1 MHRLKIFASVLLA
14 LLIPAGAAFA
24 QVDTGDADFT
34 RYVAFGDSLTA
45 GFASGALVRTF
56 QVNSYP
62 ALIWRQ
68 ATNGA
73 AGFEQPLISEPG
85 IGSIPG
91 TGVLVLQSLVPGPS
105 IVPTPGTGQ
114 PLNLTL
120 DRPYNNIAVPGA
132 DVLDLVSR
140 TTDNGGIHDLILRR
154 AGFTQLQQGLS
165 LNPTFVT
172 LWIGNN
178 DVLGAATSGIVSDQT
193 LTPVPV
199 FENAFR
205 QAVAAIASTGAEM
218 AIANI
223 PDVAAIPFVTT
234 VPRVITLPN
243 GQPFTLFGPNGP
255 LGAGDFVL
263 LTASALVQQGFGI
276 PVAAGGR
283 GPLPDSAVLSADEV
297 ATIRARTQA
306 FNTII
311 RSEATARN
319 AAFVDINAVFA
330 TIATRGLNVGGVTF
344 TTAFLTGGIFSY
356 DGVHP
361 NAFGYAFIANLFIE
375 AINEQYDA
383 EIPLVNL
390 FPFMFGTAAATSSV
404 TAGLEAEPAGIEV
417 PFVFTDA
424 ARRSL
429 LLSLGVPKWIVDGG
443 QPPGRKPNR
452 SRRGG
457 RG

>member
-1 MHRLKIFASVLLA
+1 MTMNRLKVFASLLLA
-14 LLIPAGAAFA
+14 ILVPAGAAFA
-24 QVDTGDADFT
+24 QRVDTGDADFT

-45 GFASGALVRTF
+45 GFSSAALVRTY

-73 AGFEQPLISEPG
+73 AGFEQPLVSEPG
-85 IGSIPG
+85 IGSISG
-91 TGVLVLQSLVPGPS
+91 AGVLRLQSLVPGPQ
-105 IVPTPGTGQ
+105 IVPTPGQGQ
-114 PLNLTL
+114 PLNLNL
-120 DRPYNNIAVPGA
+120 QRPYNNIAVPGA
-132 DVLDLVSR
+132 DVTDLVS
-140 TTDNGGIHDLILRR
+140 TTQGGIHDLILRR
-154 AGFTQLQQGLS
+154 LGFTQLQQGLS

-178 DVLGAATSGIVSDQT
+178 DVLGAATSGIVNDQT

-199 FENAFR
+199 FEAAFR

-223 PDVAAIPFVTT
+223 PDVAAIPYVTT

-243 GQPFTLFGPNGP
+243 GQPFTLFGPNGQ

-263 LTASALVQQGFGI
+263 LPASALIQQGFGI
-276 PVAAGGR
+276 PTAAGGR
-283 GPLPDSAVLSADEV
+283 GPLPDSAVLTADEV
-297 ATIRARTQA
+297 AAIRARTQA
-306 FNTII
+306 FNNII

-319 AAFVDINAVFA
+319 AAFVDINAIFA
-330 TIATRGLNVGGVTF
+330 DIAARGLNVGGVTF

-361 NAFGYAFIANLFIE
+361 TAFGYAFIANEFIE

-383 EIPLVNL
+383 EIPPVNL
-390 FPFMFGTAAATSSV
+390 FPFMFGTATSAV
-404 TAGLEAEPAGIEV
+404 TAGLEAGTAAVEM
-417 PFVFTDA
+417 PFVFTNE

-429 LLSLGVPKWIVDGG
+429 LLSLGVPKWLVDGG
-443 QPPGRKPNR
+443 RPNR
-452 SRRGG
+452 PRRGG

>member
-1 MHRLKIFASVLLA
+1 MHRLKVLASVLLA
-14 LLIPAGAAFA
+14 ILVPAGAAFA
-24 QVDTGDADFT
+24 QNVDTGNADFT

-45 GFASGALVRTF
+45 GVSSGALVRTY

-73 AGFEQPLISEPG
+73 AGFEQPLVSEPG
-85 IGSIPG
+85 ISPLANFGI
-91 TGVLVLQSLVPGPS
+91 LRLQSLVPAVQ
-105 IVPTPGTGQ
+105 IVPTPGQGQ

-120 DRPYNNIAVPGA
+120 QRPYNNIAVPTA
-132 DVLDLVSR
+132 DVVDLVA
-140 TTDNGGIHDLILRR
+140 TTQGGFHDLILRR

-165 LNPTFVT
+165 LRPTFAT

-178 DVLGAATSGIVSDQT
+178 DVLGAATSGIVNDQT
-193 LTPVPV
+193 LTPVAV
-199 FENAFR
+199 FEAAFR
-205 QAVAAIASTGAEM
+205 QAVAAIASTGADM
-218 AIANI
+218 AIANL

-234 VPRVITLPN
+234 VPRTITLPS
-243 GQPFTLFGPNGP
+243 GQAFTLFGPNGQ
-255 LGAGDFVL
+255 LGSGDFVL
-263 LTASALVQQGFGI
+263 LTATPLIQQGFGI

-283 GPLPDSAVLSADEV
+283 GPLPDSAVLDASEV
-297 ATIRARTQA
+297 AAIRARTQA
-306 FNTII
+306 FNAII

-319 AAFVDINAVFA
+319 AAFVDVNSTF
-330 TIATRGLNVGGVTF
+330 TDIAARGVNVGGVTF

-361 NAFGYAFIANLFIE
+361 TAFGYAFIANLFLA
-375 AINEQYDA
+375 AINEQFDA

-390 FPFMFGTAAATSSV
+390 FPFMFGTTATTSAV
-404 TAGLEAEPAGIEV
+404 TAGLEAGMAAVDV

-429 LLSLGVPKWIVDGG
+429 LLSLGVPQRIVDGR
-443 QPPGRKPNR
+443 QPARKPNR
-452 SRRGG
+452 PRRGG

>member
-1 MHRLKIFASVLLA
+1 MDRLKIFASVLLA
-14 LLIPAGAAFA
+14 LLIPAGAAVA
-24 QVDTGDADFT
+24 QVDTGSADFT

-45 GFASGALVRTF
+45 GFASNALVRTF

-62 ALIWRQ
+62 ALLWRQ

-85 IGSIPG
+85 ISSLSGF
-91 TGVLVLQSLVPGPS
+91 GVLRLQSLVPGPV
-105 IVPTPGTGQ
+105 IAPTPGNGQ
-114 PLNLTL
+114 PVNLNLP
-120 DRPYNNIAVPGA
+120 RPYNNIAVPGA
-132 DVLDLVSR
+132 DVTDLVS
-140 TTDNGGIHDLILRR
+140 TTQGGIHDVILRR
-154 AGFTQLQQGLS
+154 LGFTQLQQGLS

-178 DVLGAATSGIVSDQT
+178 DVLGAATSGIVNDQT

-199 FENAFR
+199 FEAAFR
-205 QAVAAIASTGAEM
+205 GAVAAIASTGADL

-234 VPRVITLPN
+234 VPRVINLPS
-243 GQPFTLFGPNGP
+243 GPFTLFGPNGQ

-263 LTASALVQQGFGI
+263 LPASALIQQGFGI

-283 GPLPDSAVLSADEV
+283 GPLPDSAVLSASEV
-297 ATIRARTQA
+297 ATIRARIQA
-306 FNTII
+306 FNAII

-319 AAFVDINAVFA
+319 AAFVDINAIFNDVA
-330 TIATRGLNVGGVTF
+330 ARGVNVGGVTF
-344 TTAFLTGGIFSY
+344 TPAFLTGGIFSY

-361 NAFGYAFIANLFIE
+361 NAFGYAFLANEFIE
-375 AINEQYDA
+375 AINERYGA

-390 FPFMFGTAAATSSV
+390 FPFMFGTQASTSSV

-417 PFVFTDA
+417 PFVFTDQ
-424 ARRSL
+424 ARRGL
-429 LLSLGVPKWIVDGG
+429 LLTLGVPKWIVDGG
-443 QPPGRKPNR
+443 RQPGRKPNR
-452 SRRGG
+452 PRRGG